1 MENKNLEKALELISD
16 LIQGEENP
24 VLYEE
29 YISNSEMY
37 RLTAMIAKKLGL
49 IIYEYQNHLYI
60 TSEEQNP
67 VFGFTNEELKKTI
80 GVRLNRELYLCYY
93 IIYTIILQF
102 YQDSASYSYME
113 YIKIDDV
120 IQAVDQGLASVIA
133 QIEVLVLSEIE
144 ENSFRTLALMWEDLP
159 MLTTEESA
167 VRRAARNSKIGY
179 VKMVVNFMVSQ
190 RLLLEAEE
198 RYYPTDRF
206 RALMENYYTE
216 HQGRLYELFNGKDEA
231 SCRTSTE
238 FE

>member
-1 MENKNLEKALELISD
+1 METRNLEKALELISD

-29 YISNSEMY
+29 YISNSEVY
-37 RLTAMIAKKLGL
+37 RLTNMIAKKMGL
-49 IIYEYQNHLYI
+49 SIYEYQNHLYL
-60 TSEEQNP
+60 TSGEHNR

-93 IIYTIILQF
+93 IIYVIMTRF
-102 YQDSASYSYME
+102 YQDSATYSYIE
-113 YIKIDDV
+113 YVKIDDI
-120 IQAVDQGLASVIA
+120 IQAVDKGLAAIISK
-133 QIEVLVLSEIE
+133 IEILVLSEIE

-159 MLTTEESA
+159 VIATEDSV

-190 RLLLEAEE
+190 RLLLEAQE
-198 RYYPTDRF
+198 RYYPTMRF

-216 HQGRLYELFNGKDEA
+216 HQGRLYELLNGKEE
-231 SCRTSTE
+231 S
-238 FE
+238 

>member
-1 MENKNLEKALELISD
+1 MENKSLEKALELISD

-24 VLYEE
+24 LLYEE
-29 YISNSEMY
+29 YTTNSEVYKM
-37 RLTAMIAKKLGL
+37 TQMIAEKLGL
-49 IIYEYQNHLYI
+49 CIYEYQNHLYM
-60 TSEEQNP
+60 TSGEHNR

-93 IIYTIILQF
+93 IIYTIMTCF
-102 YQDSASYSYME
+102 YQDSATYSYIE
-113 YIKIDDV
+113 YVKIEDV
-120 IQAVDQGLASVIA
+120 IRRVDQGLAGIISG
-133 QIEVLVLSEIE
+133 IEILVLSEIE

-159 MLTTEESA
+159 MITTEEST

-216 HQGRLYELFNGKDEA
+216 HQGRLYELLNGKDE
-231 SCRTSTE
+231 T
-238 FE
+238 